1 MQLGS
6 APIVD
11 YGPKGRV
18 AVRQFGTGAWI
29 APAANHLCNTVGP
42 WTGDVEHIRVGFLET
57 KNGATAILAASCQTT
72 DGLSRLVVG
81 RYSPAGVLAAIM
93 LPSARQVTAVLDQ
106 LAARAPGLVSI
117 ETPAGPAPAPTPVSP
132 GDGAGADGLRHAP
145 ALWHPLIRE
154 AVALQRSEPVPVGA
168 PRSARLRELVA
179 LPALD
184 PRRGQAGRRNGPD
197 RGMTARR

>member
-1 MQLGS
+1 MATNQPVSYRRGSGEERFERRQLNRGKWVKRGMIGFGALLVISIPVELHEYAASQALSAKEVVLRGGELQLGS

-93 LPSARQVTAVLDQ
+93 LPSARQVTTATVIATPSTLYMQSPVYDNRSTSGGPSKVVLGS
-106 LAARAPGLVSI
+106 L
-117 ETPAGPAPAPTPVSP
+117 
-132 GDGAGADGLRHAP
+132 
-145 ALWHPLIRE
+145 
-154 AVALQRSEPVPVGA
+154 
-168 PRSARLRELVA
+168 
-179 LPALD
+179 
-184 PRRGQAGRRNGPD
+184 
-197 RGMTARR
+197 